1 MQMETKQLIE
11 KLYGSDLES
20 WMLVQRAYKTYAHG
34 EEIMECGFNKMSGY
48 VYIALENG
56 VQIASCFGNPVE
68 YIVYQHEQDEEE
80 FFDTYA
86 EAINSYK
93 Q

>member
-11 KLYGSDLES
+11 QLYGSDLES

-34 EEIMECGFNKMSGY
+34 EDIMECGFNKMTGY

-56 VQIASCFGNPVE
+56 ISIASCFGQDVTYISTDWESGEE
-68 YIVYQHEQDEEE
+68 YFY
-80 FFDTYA
+80 DTYE
-86 EAINSYK
+86 EAHSNI
-93 Q
+93 